1 MTVSQFEKENN
12 LNPGSIRNPNG
23 TCPRRNTPIETIKL
37 RYQKHKKNGTNSSK
51 LANRAN
57 EKSRKVGTV

>member
-1 MTVSQFEKENN
+1 MTIEKFEKENN

-37 RYQKHKKNGTNSSK
+37 RYQKYKKNGTNS
-51 LANRAN
+51 R
-57 EKSRKVGTV
+57 